1 MRHDHVIGIAAVTIN
16 AERIRLQAHIFIAGE
31 TGLAFAA
38 AKPGIDQG
46 DVADLEAAGV
56 GLRIGSKCQHLA
68 NGLMPHGSR
77 QRHAAI
83 LQ

>member
-1 MRHDHVIGIAAVTIN
+1 VRHDHMIGIAAVTID
-16 AERIRLQAHIFIAGE
+16 AERGRLQAHVFIAGE

-38 AKPGIDQG
+38 AKPGIDQR
-46 DVADLEAAGV
+46 DVADLETGRV
-56 GLRIGSKCQHLA
+56 GLCVGPERQHFADSLV
-68 NGLMPHGSR
+68 PHGSR